1 MFRRMHFGEDREE
14 IAVERGGI
22 RHTGVAEE
30 QGKNGCHGDPEN
42 HPGDKMRCAGA
53 IETVD
58 KEVGDERS
66 VLGFTPGDAGE
77 QAGLHGEIKDRDAEN
92 RKKNAARNI
101 FFGIADFAAEVAD
114 VVVAPVAVNGVDHG
128 GTEAGEPEG
137 RKMKRAGR
145 KIKGQFGIEVAN
157 AAPDEPEHGADDTDP
172 EEHGDF
178 SDGGNFPVKKDH
190 KKNYQAA
197 GDGFGLPECKRME
210 ISGIAR
216 ETDGSGSD
224 GERGLDK
231 GLPDEEEGHQTS
243 PAARAVGFAKEDIGA
258 AGLGHG
264 GAEFGPDEAIERGEK
279 RASEPRDEG
288 LRAAHSPDHEGN
300 DDQRDQSEDLDHGKR
315 YGIRH
320 AEAALEGGLRLGERG
335 GWRGKGHEQRE

>member
-1 MFRRMHFGEDREE
+1 MFRRMNFGEDGEE

-22 RHTGVAEE
+22 GHTGVAK
-30 QGKNGCHGDPEN
+30 QQRKDGGHGDPEN
-42 HPGDKMRCAGA
+42 HPGDEVRGAGA
-53 IETVD
+53 VEALD
-58 KEVGDERS
+58 EEAGDEGS
-66 VLGFTPGDAGE
+66 VLSFTPGDDAE

-92 RKKNAARNI
+92 GKKNAARNI
-101 FFGIADFAAEVAD
+101 FFGIADFAAEMGD
-114 VVVAPVAVNGVDHG
+114 VVVAPVAVDGVDHG

-178 SDGGNFPVKKDH
+178 SDGGNFPVEEDH
-190 KKNYQAA
+190 KENYQAA
-197 GDGFGLPECKRME
+197 GDGFGLPERKRME

-231 GLPDEEEGHQTS
+231 GLPDEEERHEAS

-258 AGLGHG
+258 TGFGHG
-264 GAEFGPDEAIERGEK
+264 GTEFGPDEAVESGEK
-279 RASEPRDEG
+279 SASEPG
-288 LRAAHSPDHEGN
+288 
-300 DDQRDQSEDLDHGKR
+300 
-315 YGIRH
+315 
-320 AEAALEGGLRLGERG
+320 
-335 GWRGKGHEQRE
+335 